1 MTTPMRELRF
11 GLVGTGHWARIAHAP
26 ALAGTEGIA
35 FAAVWGRDERAAR
48 DLAVRYGASAHGDF
62 DAFLADVDAVAF
74 AVPPDV
80 QSSLA
85 VRAAQAGKHLLL
97 EKPIA
102 LSAAEADA
110 LAVAVE
116 RARVASVVF
125 FTSLFQADVRSWQAG
140 LTERADWAGAVAVWL
155 GTALQEGNPFNTPW
169 RRAKGGLWDL
179 APHLVALLWTGLGR
193 VESVTADSGPLD
205 VTHLVLHHA
214 GGASSVI
221 TVTLS
226 APSEAE
232 FFDLFVWGPG
242 GRSPAPRESGDA
254 IGPLRTALGELADGV
269 ASGRLDHACD
279 VRFGRDVVHVLADA
293 QRQLELRRPRALGSI
308 DARIQPV
315 FPG

>member
-1 MTTPMRELRF
+1 MRELRF
-11 GLVGTGHWARIAHAP
+11 GLVGTGHWARIVHAP
-26 ALAGTEGIA
+26 ALAETEGIA

-48 DLAVRYGASAHGDF
+48 DLGVRYGASAHKDF
-62 DAFLADVDAVAF
+62 DAFLAGVDAVAF

-102 LSAAEADA
+102 LSAADADA
-110 LAVAVE
+110 LVAAVE
-116 RARVASVVF
+116 RAHVASVVF
-125 FTSLFQADVRSWQAG
+125 FTSLFQADVRSWLAG
-140 LTERADWAGAVAVWL
+140 LTERGDWAGGSAVWL

-169 RRAKGGLWDL
+169 REVNGGLWDL
-179 APHLVALLWTGLGR
+179 APHLVALLWTALGR
-193 VESVTADSGPLD
+193 VESVTADSGPMD

-226 APSEAE
+226 APPDAE
-232 FFDLFVWGPG
+232 YFDLFVWGPG
-242 GRSPAPRESGDA
+242 GRSPAPRESGDPV
-254 IGPLRTALGELADGV
+254 GPMRTALGEFAERV

-293 QRQLELRRPRALGSI
+293 QRQREPRQAT
-308 DARIQPV
+308 
-315 FPG
+315 